1 MKGVWKMWSK
11 LLEINKVRGVKRAEM
26 DAIANAEREFRY
38 ETERRKIKQAELGTA
53 AEDVKA
59 DVA

>member
-26 DAIANAEREFRY
+26 DAIAIAEREFRY

>member
-38 ETERRKIKQAELGTA
+38 ETERRKIKQADLGTA